1 MSNFTDSRVFKRIG
15 AGPYLKMLAERDAN
29 DKAAVLDI
37 NRRPNDTPFNSVF
50 DNSANCTEINEIV
63 NTHSISNY
71 YEYSVTKNDIINN
84 KIYFPRKFY
93 LTGIDL
99 ISISTTTNL
108 QNAINTINKINTI
121 NTNSQSFVGVN
132 KIRYSVKK
140 IEQIE
145 DFEFVESDSIDFKI
159 SFKGFI

>member
-29 DKAAVLDI
+29 DEAA
-37 NRRPNDTPFNSVF
+37 NRHDETPFNSVF

-71 YEYSVTKNDIINN
+71 YEYTATNNDICNN
-84 KIYFPRKFY
+84 IIYFPRRFY

-99 ISISTTTNL
+99 IPIATTNL
-108 QNAINTINKINTI
+108 IPIATTNLIENFNSNAINT
-121 NTNSQSFVGVN
+121 NSSKPVDN

-140 IEQIE
+140 IEQRE
-145 DFEFVESDSIDFKI
+145 KFNFDGNVSIDFKI